1 MEENNL
7 FPFFGSLPLWMMM
20 ISGEFLKSI
29 FSLNL
34 SLNDAW
40 QGVMR
45 RGGDVSIGNC
55 IIWCLKFGSNGQT
68 QA

>member
-7 FPFFGSLPLWMMM
+7 FPFFGSLPFVVDDDKWR
-20 ISGEFLKSI
+20 FFKKYF

-40 QGVMR
+40 QGVMQ

-55 IIWCLKFGSNGQT
+55 IIGRQFMVIV
-68 QA
+68 A